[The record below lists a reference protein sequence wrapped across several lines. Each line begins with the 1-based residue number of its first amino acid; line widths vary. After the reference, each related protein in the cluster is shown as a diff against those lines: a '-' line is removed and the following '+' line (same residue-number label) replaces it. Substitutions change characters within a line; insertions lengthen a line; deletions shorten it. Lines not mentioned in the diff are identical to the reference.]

1 MQKMHSETYRSLK
14 KLSKEKREKH
24 LKAMINMHEMMIQL
38 ERQQYRPEKSNASND
53 MDLGSNT
60 SSIPPDSE
68 IDKAIPENK
77 M

>member
-1 MQKMHSETYRSLK
+1 
-14 KLSKEKREKH
+14 
-24 LKAMINMHEMMIQL
+24 MINMHEMMIQL

-53 MDLGSNT
+53 MDIGSNT